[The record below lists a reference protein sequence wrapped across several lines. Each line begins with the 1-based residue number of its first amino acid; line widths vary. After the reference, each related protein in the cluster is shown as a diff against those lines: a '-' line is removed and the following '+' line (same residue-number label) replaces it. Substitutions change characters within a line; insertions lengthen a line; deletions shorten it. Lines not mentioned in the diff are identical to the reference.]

1 MRVFN
6 EVQLPVSAAKD
17 PSSVARLNHARYVR
31 ARDNGHSSYIEQ
43 ADKFDGFYTGEKQWD
58 EKTKAKLEGE
68 GRPALTFNMI
78 LAVINTALG
87 DQLSREVQVGF
98 KPRRN
103 ASRDVAMLLNKLTM
117 QIMHANRYRYVEMSV
132 LADGLIQ
139 DRGFF
144 DVRMDFSDHMQGEV
158 KLKSLDP
165 RSVVLDP
172 DAKEYDPNT
181 WTEVMTSEWL
191 SLEEVEGLYGADKAE
206 ELRGKASN
214 GDNMRYDSV
223 RFEEKTFGGTNGGPT
238 HGYAG
243 AGSLNDNR
251 DIKSIRVIER
261 QYYKWVSERMFVDP
275 ATGDMAEVPSGWDD
289 ARMTEFAQR
298 MQLAIHKRPGR
309 RVRWTVSAD
318 SVVLYDDWSLYR
330 TFTIVPY
337 FPYFRR
343 GTPFG
348 MVRNLISPQEYL
360 NKTRSQE
367 LHIVNTTANSGW
379 TVEEGTL
386 TNMTEDDLE
395 ERGAETGLVL
405 VHARGSQPPAKI
417 QPNQVPSGLDRI
429 SEKAAVSIR
438 EISGVNNGM
447 LGQVAS
453 TVSGVAIDRQT
464 AQGSVQL
471 QVPTKNMELS
481 RRIVAEKIL
490 ELIQD
495 FYTEE
500 RVIHITYDHDPK
512 KPEEQILINAM
523 DAAGQLIND
532 VTRGAYDVVIA
543 TLPSRD
549 NFDES
554 QFADLMEM
562 RMNGIAIPDT
572 VIIRHSNLAERDT
585 IADEVQKL
593 MGQAEPTEQE
603 VQLMQMQQE
612 LAIQT
617 AQGELKKLMAQ
628 AENFQSATALN
639 VAKASQ
645 LAGGENS
652 PTIDLERDRLE
663 SQIALKR
670 EELQTRVALAQL
682 THNARAQGDQL
693 RTAADLARTRFQ
705 GEVQLESSKH
715 KAKSDNKSKPTPRTN
730 KE

>member
-1 MRVFN
+1 M
-6 EVQLPVSAAKD
+6 SAAKD
-17 PSSVARLNHARYVR
+17 PSAVARHNHARYVR
-31 ARDNGHSSYIEQ
+31 ARDNGHSKYMEQ
-43 ADKFDGFYTGEKQWD
+43 AEKFDGFYTGEGQWD
-58 EKTKAKLEGE
+58 EKVKAKLDSE
-68 GRPALTFNMI
+68 GRPALTFNMV

-87 DQLSREVQVGF
+87 DQLSREVQMGF

-103 ASRDVAMLLNKLTM
+103 ASREVAGVLNKLTM
-117 QIMHANRYRYVEMSV
+117 QIMHANRYRYVEMMV
-132 LADGLIQ
+132 LSDGLIQ

-144 DVRMDFSDHMQGEV
+144 DVRMDFSDHLQGSV
-158 KLKSLDP
+158 KIKALDP
-165 RSVVLDP
+165 RSVLLDP

-191 SLEEVEGLYGADKAE
+191 SLDELEGLYGADKAE
-206 ELRGKASN
+206 ELRAIATA
-214 GDNMRYDSV
+214 GDSMRYDSV
-223 RFEEKTFGGTNGGPT
+223 RFEEKTF
-238 HGYAG
+238 AG
-243 AGSLNDNR
+243 DAQGAMSYGNTGSDSMDNR
-251 DIKSIRVIER
+251 DIKSVRVIER
-261 QYYKWVSERMFVDP
+261 QHYKWVNERMFVDP
-275 ATGDMAEVPSGWDD
+275 DTGDMAEVPSGWDD
-289 ARMTEFAQR
+289 AKAVAFATK
-298 MQLAIHKRPGR
+298 MSLGIHKRPGR

-318 SVVLYDDWSLYR
+318 SVLLYDDWSLYR
-330 TFTIVPY
+330 TFSIVPY

-360 NKTRSQE
+360 NKARSQE

-395 ERGAETGLVL
+395 DRGAETGLVL
-405 VHARGSQPPAKI
+405 VHARGSSAPQKI
-417 QPNQVPSGLDRI
+417 LPNSVPTGLDRI
-429 SEKAAVSIR
+429 SEKAANSIR

-453 TVSGVAIDRQT
+453 SVSGVAIDRQT
-464 AQGSVQL
+464 QQGSVQL

-481 RRIVAEKIL
+481 RRIVGEKVL

-500 RVIHITYDHDPK
+500 RVVHVTYDQDPK
-512 KPEEQILINAM
+512 KPEEELLINNM
-523 DAAGQLIND
+523 NAAGELIND
-532 VTRGAYDVVIA
+532 VTRGAYDIVIT
-543 TLPSRD
+543 TLPTRD
-549 NFDES
+549 NFDEG

-562 RMNGIAIPDT
+562 RLNGIAIPDT
-572 VIIRHSNLAERDT
+572 VIIRHSNLADRDNV
-585 IADEVQKL
+585 ADEVEKL
-593 MGQAEPTEQE
+593 LGQAAPTEQE
-603 VQLMQMQQE
+603 VQMMQMQQE

-652 PTIDLERDRLE
+652 PEMELERDRLE

-670 EELQTRVALAQL
+670 EELQTRIGLAQL
-682 THNARAQGDQL
+682 THQARSQGDQL
-693 RTAADLARTRFQ
+693 RTAAGLATARFQ
-705 GEVQLESSKH
+705 GEVQLESSKN
-715 KAKSDNKSKPTPRTN
+715 KNARDNKTKPTPRKN
-730 KE
+730 EE

>member
-1 MRVFN
+1 M
-6 EVQLPVSAAKD
+6 SAAKD
-17 PSSVARLNHARYVR
+17 PASAARLNHARYVR
-31 ARDNGHSSYIEQ
+31 ARDNGHSAYVVQ

-58 EKTKAKLEGE
+58 EKTMAKLEAE

-87 DQLSREVQVGF
+87 DQLSREVQVAF
-98 KPRRN
+98 KPRRD
-103 ASRDVAMLLNKLTM
+103 ASREVAFTLNKLTM

-158 KLKSLDP
+158 KIRSLDP

-181 WTEVMTSEWL
+181 WSEVMTSEWL
-191 SLEEVEGLYGADKAE
+191 SLDEIEGMYGKDKADQ
-206 ELRGKASN
+206 LRSATSA
-214 GDNMRYDSV
+214 GDNIRYDSV
-223 RFEEKTFGGTNGGPT
+223 RFEETTFGGKNG
-238 HGYAG
+238 AG
-243 AGSLNDNR
+243 APYAYGGSDADNR
-251 DIKSIRVIER
+251 DIKSIRVVER
-261 QYYKWVSERMFVDP
+261 QYYKWVNERMFVDP

-289 ARMTEFAQR
+289 AKMIAFAEK
-298 MQLAIHKRPGR
+298 MQLSIHKRPGR

-318 SVVLYDDWSLYR
+318 SVTLYDDWSLYR
-330 TFTIVPY
+330 TFSIVPF

-343 GTPFG
+343 GKPFG

-405 VHARGSQPPAKI
+405 VHARNSKPPQKI

-471 QVPTKNMELS
+471 QVPTKNMELT

-500 RVIHITYDHDPK
+500 RVVHITYDQDPK
-512 KPEEQILINAM
+512 KADEQVLINTM
-523 DAAGQLIND
+523 NAAGQLVND
-532 VTRGAYDVVIA
+532 VTRGAYDVVIT
-543 TLPSRD
+543 TLPNRD

-554 QFADLMEM
+554 QFADLMGM
-562 RMNGIAIPDT
+562 RENGIAIPDT
-572 VIIRHSNLAERDT
+572 VIIRHSNLAERDS
-585 IADEVQKL
+585 IADAVEKL
-593 MGQAEPTEQE
+593 LGQAEPSEQE
-603 VQLMQMQQE
+603 VQMMQMQQQ

-617 AQGELKKLMAQ
+617 TQAELQKLMAQ

-645 LAGGENS
+645 LAGGERA
-652 PTIDLERDRLE
+652 PTMDLERDRLE

-670 EELQTRVALAQL
+670 EELQTRIALAQL
-682 THNARAQGDQL
+682 THQARAQGEQL
-693 RTAADLARTRFQ
+693 RTATDLARTRFQ
-705 GEVQLESSKH
+705 GEVQLESSQH
-715 KAKSDNKSKPTPRTN
+715 KATRDNKTKPTPRKN
-730 KE
+730 QE

>member
-1 MRVFN
+1 M
-6 EVQLPVSAAKD
+6 SAAKD
-17 PSSVARLNHARYVR
+17 PATVAKRNHARYVR
-31 ARDNGHSSYIEQ
+31 ARDNGHSKYIEQ
-43 ADKFDGFYTGEKQWD
+43 ADKYDGFYTGDKQWD
-58 EKTKAKLEGE
+58 ETVKAKLEAE
-68 GRPALTFNMI
+68 GRPALTFNMV

-103 ASRDVAMLLNKLTM
+103 ASRDVAMILNKLTM

-139 DRGFF
+139 DRGYF
-144 DVRMDFSDHMQGEV
+144 DIRMDFSDHMQGEV
-158 KLKSLDP
+158 KIKSLDP

-191 SLEEVEGLYGADKAE
+191 SLEEIEGLYGADKAE
-206 ELRGKASN
+206 ELKGLAAGGEN
-214 GDNMRYDSV
+214 IRYDSV
-223 RFEEKTFGGTNGGPT
+223 RFEEKTFGNGAT
-238 HGYAG
+238 YGYTG
-243 AGSLNDNR
+243 GDVLDNR
-251 DIKSIRVIER
+251 DIKSIRVVER
-261 QYYKWVSERMFVDP
+261 QYYQWVNERMFLDP
-275 ATGDMAEVPSGWDD
+275 ATGDMGEVPSSWDD
-289 ARMTEFAQR
+289 AKMQAFAEK
-298 MQLAIHKRPGR
+298 MQLSIHKRPGR

-318 SVVLYDDWSLYR
+318 TITLYDDWSLYK

-343 GTPFG
+343 GRPFG
-348 MVRNLISPQEYL
+348 MVTNLISPQEYL

-405 VHARGSQPPAKI
+405 VHARNSKPPQKI
-417 QPNQVPSGLDRI
+417 QPNSVPSGLDRI
-429 SEKAAVSIR
+429 SEKAAISIR
-438 EISGVNNGM
+438 EISGVNSGM

-481 RRIVAEKIL
+481 RRILAEKIL

-500 RVIHITYDHDPK
+500 RVVHCTYDNDPS
-512 KPEEQILINAM
+512 KPEEEILINSLN
-523 DAAGQLIND
+523 AAGQLIND
-532 VTRGAYDVVIA
+532 VTRGAYDVVIS
-543 TLPSRD
+543 TLPNRD

-554 QFADLMEM
+554 QFADLISMREM
-562 RMNGIAIPDT
+562 GIAIPDT
-572 VIIRHSNLAERDT
+572 VIIRHSNLADRDG
-585 IADEVQKL
+585 IADAVEKMQ
-593 MGQAEPTEQE
+593 GQAAPTEQE
-603 VQLMQMQQE
+603 VQMMQMQQQ

-617 AQGELKKLMAQ
+617 AQGELQKLMAQ
-628 AENFQSATALN
+628 AESLQSATALN
-639 VAKASQ
+639 IAKASQ
-645 LAGGENS
+645 IAGGEQS
-652 PTIDLERDRLE
+652 PTIELERDKLE
-663 SQIALKR
+663 AQISLKR
-670 EELQTRVALAQL
+670 EELATRVGLAQL
-682 THNARAQGDQL
+682 THNARAQGEQL
-693 RTAADLARTRFQ
+693 RTATDLARTRFQ
-705 GEVQLESSKH
+705 GEVQLASSQH
-715 KAKSDNKSKPTPRTN
+715 KAQRDNKSKPTPRKN